1 METRIVRLCTFVVIS
16 LLLVCG
22 NVTRASAQSDLTGTW
37 SGTSVWIPPAG
48 PQSPFPISFSLT
60 LWPGNSV
67 SGDMSYYYSGQV
79 SGTWTGAN
87 ATSAAINLEGS
98 VYGGPDTVT
107 GTLTNGGNQFGG
119 QWEIVNNGSG
129 SPSIANF
136 STTGTANVES
146 PPNTLTDQEL
156 NALNTVLSEAQTS
169 AAGWANAIAAFKS
182 TGNAISSFA
191 SFLATEAEEGLGT
204 AISRVAGVFT
214 SFSAAALDP
223 SVAQGVQAVF
233 QAARDPNNPGII
245 NSQERNALNQL
256 DQQDAAA
263 FQTPPPPPVGPTNTV
278 GNTQQFDI
286 PVTAGQPVTVDPLI
300 ATGFEY
306 KTGAGNPNFESV
318 ILPFLGSFQPDY
330 DIQVFSDGTWV
341 DDGFSYPLQEFLFS
355 QLGGV
360 SDFRVLGISDSADL
374 LLPSDFV
381 SALTFEDT
389 GVFTGTITELTPAE
403 NVPEPSSLVELAS
416 GLFFLL
422 AYRGHRRMAQRCAAS
437 RRAEPRQTL
446 LT

>member
-1 METRIVRLCTFVVIS
+1 MVYDLGAITENELNDIERIYMLRNDIGHELFHIIADDNKRPIKLADVMITF
-16 LLLVCG
+16 
-22 NVTRASAQSDLTGTW
+22 
-37 SGTSVWIPPAG
+37 
-48 PQSPFPISFSLT
+48 
-60 LWPGNSV
+60 
-67 SGDMSYYYSGQV
+67 
-79 SGTWTGAN
+79 
-87 ATSAAINLEGS
+87 S
-98 VYGGPDTVT
+98 VYLKIMRWWVKEVEATTDPD
-107 GTLTNGGNQFGG
+107 
-119 QWEIVNNGSG
+119 
-129 SPSIANF
+129 
-136 STTGTANVES
+136 
-146 PPNTLTDQEL
+146 
-156 NALNTVLSEAQTS
+156 
-169 AAGWANAIAAFKS
+169 
-182 TGNAISSFA
+182 
-191 SFLATEAEEGLGT
+191 
-204 AISRVAGVFT
+204 
-214 SFSAAALDP
+214 
-223 SVAQGVQAVF
+223 
-233 QAARDPNNPGII
+233 
-245 NSQERNALNQL
+245 
-256 DQQDAAA
+256 
-263 FQTPPPPPVGPTNTV
+263 
-278 GNTQQFDI
+278 
-286 PVTAGQPVTVDPLI
+286 
-300 ATGFEY
+300 